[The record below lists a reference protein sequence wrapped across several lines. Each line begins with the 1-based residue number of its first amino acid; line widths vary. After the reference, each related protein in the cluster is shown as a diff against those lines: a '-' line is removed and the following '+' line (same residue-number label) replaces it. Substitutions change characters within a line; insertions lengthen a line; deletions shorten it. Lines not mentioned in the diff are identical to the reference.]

1 MLNDVISAA
10 STSAGAQA
18 GSIKFEA
25 RGLARAYGHGKKLKL
40 AVNDVSFKIHD
51 QEIVSVVG
59 QSGCGKTVL
68 AKLLLRL
75 ETPSSGSLL
84 YAGKPIDAAPDP
96 RQHWRQVQAV
106 FQDPF
111 SAFNQFFTIR
121 EQLKSSFKLFEQQP
135 SVSEIDERVDR
146 ALLAVNIKPREI
158 DGKYPFEL
166 SGGQMQRM
174 LLARIFILQPK
185 VLIADEPTSMVDACS
200 RASILD
206 YLMKLK
212 QELEMTIVFIT
223 HDIGLAYYVS
233 DRIFIMHEGRIV
245 EQGPPDDVT
254 QRPQSAVTRQLLDD
268 IPDVH
273 RDWLARG
280 GPASEAHAK

>member
-1 MLNDVISAA
+1 MPNDTVL
-10 STSAGAQA
+10 
-18 GSIKFEA
+18 KFEA
-25 RGLARAYGHGKKLKL
+25 TNVSRSYGHGKKLVE
-40 AVNDVSFKIHD
+40 AVKNVSFTIPSRD
-51 QEIVSVVG
+51 IISIVG

-68 AKLLLRL
+68 AKMLLRL
-75 ETPSSGSLL
+75 ELPTSGTLL
-84 YAGKPIDAAPDP
+84 FNGKPIANEADP
-96 RQHWRQVQAV
+96 RDHWRQVQAV

-121 EQLKSSFKLFEQQP
+121 AQLKSSFKLFKEKP
-135 SVSEIDERVDR
+135 SEDEMEARVDA

-174 LLARIFILQPK
+174 LLARIFILRPQ

-200 RASILD
+200 RANILD

-212 QELEMTIVFIT
+212 QELDMTIVFVT
-223 HDIGLAYYVS
+223 HDIGLACYIS
-233 DRIFIMHEGRIV
+233 DSIFIMHKGEIV
-245 EQGPPDDVT
+245 EQGPPDQVT
-254 QRPQSAVTRQLLDD
+254 GSPASEVTKQLLED

-273 RDWLARG
+273 REWIKRG
-280 GPASEAHAK
+280 AAE

>member
-1 MLNDVISAA
+1 MPSEP
-10 STSAGAQA
+10 
-18 GSIKFEA
+18 KFEA
-25 RGLARAYGHGKKLKL
+25 KDLSRSYGHGNKRAF
-40 AVNDVSFKIHD
+40 AVKNVNFTIPNKHV
-51 QEIVSVVG
+51 VSVVG

-68 AKLLLRL
+68 AKMLLRL

-84 YAGKPIDAAPDP
+84 FDGKPIASERDP
-96 RQHWRQVQAV
+96 RKHWRSVQAV

-121 EQLKSSFKLFEQQP
+121 AQLKSSFKLFARKPHPE
-135 SVSEIDERVDR
+135 EIDARVDA
-146 ALLAVNIKPREI
+146 ALLAVNIKPKEI
-158 DGKYPFEL
+158 EGKYPFEL

-174 LLARIFILQPK
+174 LLARIFILRPE

-212 QELEMTIVFIT
+212 KELDMTIVFVT
-223 HDIGLAYYVS
+223 HDIGLACYIS
-233 DRIFIMHEGRIV
+233 DSLFIMHRGEIV
-245 EQGPPDDVT
+245 EQGPPDRVT
-254 QRPQSAVTRQLLDD
+254 GAPTSEVTKQLLQD

-273 RDWLARG
+273 RDWLRRAQT
-280 GPASEAHAK
+280 